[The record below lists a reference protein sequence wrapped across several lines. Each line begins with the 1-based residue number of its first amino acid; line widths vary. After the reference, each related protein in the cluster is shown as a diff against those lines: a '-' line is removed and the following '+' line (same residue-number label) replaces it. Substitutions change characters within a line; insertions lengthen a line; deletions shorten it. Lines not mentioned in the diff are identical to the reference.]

1 MKYFVSNKRQMR
13 LQKLKKRPSI
23 RINVTIS
30 DTIWSQC
37 VCFFFGEEGGGHF
50 FTRLI
55 SGWGGYWWRSIRNR
69 LHTAAK
75 IFSVE
80 KTAADLE
87 HNGRPFK
94 KQQNYFFCCCLQGVS
109 DCPSFCA
116 TKYRPMCRNY
126 ISSHPLIFWCFCLG
140 ALIQLNF
147 ELNYFFGGKNPSH
160 AHRLCRCQLSAR
172 DTKLNVSFEWKFSE
186 NELVT
191 FNSIKFKKKN

>member
-37 VCFFFGEEGGGHF
+37 VCFFLERRGGALFHSTDQRMG
-50 FTRLI
+50 
-55 SGWGGYWWRSIRNR
+55 GGYWWRSIRNR

-94 KQQNYFFCCCLQGVS
+94 KQQNYFFFVVVCRGFRTVHHFVQRNIGQ
-109 DCPSFCA
+109 CA
-116 TKYRPMCRNY
+116 GITFHRILSYFDAFVWGPNSIKFR
-126 ISSHPLIFWCFCLG
+126 IKLFFW
-140 ALIQLNF
+140 
-147 ELNYFFGGKNPSH
+147 GKNPSH